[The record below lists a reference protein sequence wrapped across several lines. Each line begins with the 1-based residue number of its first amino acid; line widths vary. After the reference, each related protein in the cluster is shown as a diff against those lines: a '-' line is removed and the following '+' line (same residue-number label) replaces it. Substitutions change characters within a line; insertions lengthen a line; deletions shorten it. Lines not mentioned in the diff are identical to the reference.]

1 MVDLSTI
8 KALTWDVGGTVFDWH
23 SSIRREVSR
32 LAADRGVEVDAA
44 EFARDW
50 RRGMFETL
58 GRMRAGETPRMNADR
73 MHRLAL
79 DDVLDKHSTLELKP
93 SERDEL
99 NNVWHKLDVWPDAPD
114 AIKALRGRYA
124 VVVLTILSWSIAVD
138 SSKAAG
144 VRWDGILSCEFLD
157 RYKPEPEAYQQ
168 AARLLRLEP
177 ARVMMVAAHYGD
189 LRTAAVAGMHTAY
202 VPRPRERGEAHDSD
216 LSPLPEFDVNA
227 TDFPDLAKQ
236 LLA

>member
-8 KALTWDVGGTVFDWH
+8 KALTWDIGGTVFDWH

-32 LAADRGVEVDAA
+32 LASDRGVEVDAA
-44 EFARDW
+44 GFARDW

-58 GRMRAGETPRMNADR
+58 GRMRAGEAPRMNADR

-79 DDVLDKHSTLELKP
+79 DDVIDKHSTLELNS
-93 SERDEL
+93 SECDEL
-99 NNVWHKLDVWPDAPD
+99 NNLWHKLDVWPDAPD
-114 AIKALRGRYA
+114 AIKALRGKYT

-138 SSKAAG
+138 SSKMVG
-144 VRWDGILSCEFLD
+144 IEWDGILSCEFLE

-168 AARLLRLEP
+168 ASHLLLLEP
-177 ARVMMVAAHYGD
+177 AQVMMVAAHYGD
-189 LRTAAVAGMHTAY
+189 LRAAAAAGMRTAY
-202 VPRPRERGEAHDSD
+202 VPRPGERGEGHDTE
-216 LSPLPEFDVNA
+216 LSPLPEFDVNS